1 MRRLLLMRHGKAAW
15 PDGVEDFERPL
26 AARGHHEAGLA
37 GEWIREH
44 VGTVD
49 QVLCSSARRTRETLE
64 ATGLDAPAIFLDEI
78 YEAWTGDLLAA
89 VQGADTDAETVLMV
103 GHAPGTP
110 GLAARLAGDASD
122 PRALA
127 RVRAGF
133 PTSAIAVL
141 DVPRPWAELEVG
153 TATLLDVVIAR

>member
-1 MRRLLLMRHGKAAW
+1 MSRLLLMRHGKAAF

-26 AARGHHEAGLA
+26 ADRGRREAALA

-49 QVLCSSARRTRETLE
+49 VVLCSTSTRTRETLA
-64 ATGLDAPAIFLDEI
+64 ATGLEAPARFLDEI
-78 YEAWTGDLLAA
+78 YEGWTGSLLEAIQSVDDAA
-89 VQGADTDAETVLMV
+89 STVLLV

-110 GLAARLAGDASD
+110 GLAARLAGEDSD
-122 PRALA
+122 PDALHT
-127 RVRAGF
+127 VRAGF

-141 DVPRPWAELEVG
+141 DVAGPWAALEVG
-153 TATLLDVVIAR
+153 TATLTDVVIPR

>member
-1 MRRLLLMRHGKAAW
+1 MSRLLLMRHGKAAF

-26 AARGHHEAGLA
+26 ADRGRREAALA

-49 QVLCSSARRTRETLE
+49 VVLCSTSTRTRETLA
-64 ATGLDAPAIFLDEI
+64 ATGLEAPARFLDEI
-78 YEAWTGDLLAA
+78 YEGWTRSLLEAIQSVDDAA
-89 VQGADTDAETVLMV
+89 STVLLV

-110 GLAARLAGDASD
+110 GLAARLAGEDSD
-122 PRALA
+122 PDALHT
-127 RVRAGF
+127 VRAGF

-141 DVPRPWAELEVG
+141 DVAGPWAALEVG
-153 TATLLDVVIAR
+153 TATLTDVVIPR